1 MYLEDLPVG
10 KRWESAGSITI
21 TEPEIIEFAERY
33 DPQPMHTDPK
43 AAAKGRFAGLIASGW
58 HTAALAMKMQAEA
71 KLFGDTELL
80 GLGVD
85 GIQWPEPVRPGDVL
99 TLESEVIGN
108 TPSRSKPDYG
118 IVKVRTM
125 LRNQHG
131 RPVLVI
137 TPNCWV
143 PRRPADTP

>member
-10 KRWESAGSITI
+10 KRWESVASITI
-21 TEPEIIEFAERY
+21 SEAEIIEFAKRY
-33 DPQPMHTDPK
+33 DPQTMHIDP
-43 AAAKGRFAGLIASGW
+43 AAALKGRFGGLIASGW
-58 HTAALAMKMQAEA
+58 HTAALAMKIQAEA
-71 KLFGDTELL
+71 KLFGDTEIL

-108 TPSRSKPDYG
+108 TPSRSKPDFG
-118 IVKVRTM
+118 VVKVRST
-125 LRNQHG
+125 LKNQRG
-131 RPVLVI
+131 QAVLVI

-143 PRRPADTP
+143 PRKPVA